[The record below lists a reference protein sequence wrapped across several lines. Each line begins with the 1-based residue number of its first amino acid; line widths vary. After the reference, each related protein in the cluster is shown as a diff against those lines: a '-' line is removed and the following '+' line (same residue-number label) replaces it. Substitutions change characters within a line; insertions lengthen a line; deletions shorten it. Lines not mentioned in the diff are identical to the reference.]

1 MIFTAHQTNFIP
13 YAGFWLKADKAD
25 IFGLMSNAQYGKGN
39 LHNRVLIGEEEKNR
53 WLTVPVE
60 VNLGDKINQVKIA
73 RSCKMKKILGGIS
86 EKYSR
91 YPYWDLYGTEIMSK
105 IQKFNPGDLLVDLN
119 LALIFSLVEM
129 LEINTEFI
137 EVASSPEN
145 SASKNLSTW
154 CIENKCRTYLSG
166 MGGKNYLD
174 HEEFH
179 KKNVNVKYH
188 DPVIQ
193 KGFGKVSI
201 LTALMS
207 MGENWRDIGDD
218 SRIIDG

>member
-25 IFGLMSNAQYGKGN
+25 TFGLMSNAQYGKGN
-39 LHNRVLIGEEEKNR
+39 LHNRVLVGDEENNQ

-73 RSCKMKKILGGIS
+73 RSCKMKKILGGIT

-91 YPYWDLYGTEIMSK
+91 YPHWSQYGPEIKSK
-105 IQKFNPGDLLVDLN
+105 IQKFGPGDLLVDLN
-119 LALIFSLVEM
+119 LELIFSLIKM
-129 LEINTEFI
+129 LEINSRFI
-137 EVASSPEN
+137 EVFSRTEN

-154 CIENKCRTYLSG
+154 CAENQCSTYLSG
-166 MGGKNYLD
+166 MGGRNYLD
-174 HEEFH
+174 H
-179 KKNVNVKYH
+179 NVFDQEGITVKYH
-188 DPVIQ
+188 DPVIK

-207 MGENWRDIGDD
+207 MGEKWRDVGAD
-218 SRIIDG
+218 SRVIDD